1 VRIKMWSQA
10 PRLAQSSSPNQQGET
25 WGVGG
30 RIHQQIYSYI
40 SGTAELS
47 RSRSEDRDHPH

>member
-1 VRIKMWSQA
+1 MRIKMWSQA